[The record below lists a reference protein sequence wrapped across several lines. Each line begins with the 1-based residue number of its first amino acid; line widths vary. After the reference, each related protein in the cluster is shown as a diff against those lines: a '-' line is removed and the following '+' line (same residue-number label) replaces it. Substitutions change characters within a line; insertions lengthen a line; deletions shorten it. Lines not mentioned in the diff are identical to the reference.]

1 MKPIRDLRIDGKPFS
16 VVEENIVLRLNGAG
30 TGFITINDTDDKT
43 PLRGRSVELSIG
55 YNDQPVKWFSG
66 YVENDSRTG
75 KGLRKLMVREAAAIL
90 QYPLNVSMQHP
101 TLKQVAKHIEDNTG
115 LRVQLPDADYTTTPI
130 PHMTHNGNGYQLMTL
145 IGRAFN
151 IPDYVW
157 YPSIDGIIYAGSF
170 ADCRFAKRPVQLPV
184 EITKDDHGANGW
196 TVQTIPMIRPGVV
209 MNGHRIS
216 QVQLQGDSMIISW
229 SDGRQ
234 SPMQRQV
241 ETLYPELG
249 NKTHLPCMGRV
260 IAPTENTTQGDLH
273 DEFRPRYAVNVQP
286 LDENGNPAKDT
297 PVYNA
302 VPVPVPMAGS
312 ESGLFQYPPAGTLV
326 TLAHVDG
333 RPDKP
338 VITGTHAHG
347 QSLPDIKPGEQL
359 QQQRAEVFQRVHTDG
374 TWQRETDQAIR
385 EKSTDRTIENTTE
398 TRTSTTRNV
407 TVKANSTMTVLGTH
421 KLMSGHVQH
430 IADGDYAVAATDKLL
445 QHADSAELDVTKTWT
460 TTAQNATHNV
470 AQTLEEKIG
479 QIKKSVAGQMQQ
491 IIAPQVWFGSSTINT
506 LNLMLELCDTVQQL
520 AQQTAQHTHTNNGS
534 SQPTNSGSISATASK
549 AGDLKAKYS
558 AVIKQ

>member
-115 LRVQLPDADYTTTPI
+115 LHVQLPDADYTTTPI

-249 NKTHLPCMGRV
+249 NKTHLPRMGRV

-374 TWQRETDQAIR
+374 SWQRETDQAIR

>member
-1 MKPIRDLRIDGKPFS
+1 M
-16 VVEENIVLRLNGAG
+16 EENIVLRLNGAG
-30 TGFITINDTDDKT
+30 TGFITINDTDDST
-43 PLRGRSVELSIG
+43 PLRGKSVDLSIG
-55 YNDQPVKWFSG
+55 YNDQPIRWFSG
-66 YVENDSRTG
+66 YVESDSRTG

-90 QYPLNVSMQHP
+90 QYPLNISMQHP

-130 PHMTHNGNGYQLMTL
+130 PHMTHNGNGYQLIAL
-145 IGRAFN
+145 LGRAFS

-157 YPSIDGIIYAGSF
+157 YPSVDGIIYVGSF

-196 TVQTIPMIRPGVV
+196 TIQTIPVMRPGVV
-209 MNGHRIS
+209 MNGHRIN

-234 SPMQRQV
+234 SPVQRQI

-249 NKTHLPCMGRV
+249 NKTHLPRMGRV
-260 IAPTENTTQGDLH
+260 ISPTENTTQGDLH

-286 LDENGNPAKDT
+286 LDESGNPAKDT

-302 VPVPVPMAGS
+302 VPIPVPMAGS

-338 VITGTHAHG
+338 IITGTHASG

-385 EKSTDRTIENTTE
+385 EKST
-398 TRTSTTRNV
+398 
-407 TVKANSTMTVLGTH
+407 
-421 KLMSGHVQH
+421 
-430 IADGDYAVAATDKLL
+430 
-445 QHADSAELDVTKTWT
+445 
-460 TTAQNATHNV
+460 
-470 AQTLEEKIG
+470 
-479 QIKKSVAGQMQQ
+479 
-491 IIAPQVWFGSSTINT
+491 
-506 LNLMLELCDTVQQL
+506 
-520 AQQTAQHTHTNNGS
+520 
-534 SQPTNSGSISATASK
+534 
-549 AGDLKAKYS
+549 
-558 AVIKQ
+558 

>member
-1 MKPIRDLRIDGKPFS
+1 MKPVRDLRIDGKPFS

-30 TGFITINDTDDKT
+30 TGFITINDTDDST
-43 PLRGRSVELSIG
+43 PLRGKSVDLSIG
-55 YNDQPVKWFSG
+55 YNDQPVRWFSG
-66 YVENDSRTG
+66 YVESDSRTG

-90 QYPLNVSMQHP
+90 QYPLNISMQHP

-115 LRVQLPDADYTTTPI
+115 LRVQLLDADYTTTPI
-130 PHMTHNGNGYQLMTL
+130 PHMTHNGNGYQLIAL
-145 IGRAFN
+145 LGRAFS

-157 YPSIDGIIYAGSF
+157 YPSVDGIIYVGSF

-196 TVQTIPMIRPGVV
+196 TIQTIPVMRPGVV
-209 MNGHRIS
+209 MNGHRIN

-234 SPMQRQV
+234 SPVQRQI

-249 NKTHLPCMGRV
+249 NKTHLPRMGRV
-260 IAPTENTTQGDLH
+260 ISPTENTTQGDLH

-286 LDENGNPAKDT
+286 LDESGNPEKDT

-302 VPVPVPMAGS
+302 VPIPVPMAGS

-338 VITGTHAHG
+338 IITGTHASG

-421 KLMSGHVQH
+421 KLMSGHIQH
-430 IADGDYAVAATDKLL
+430 IADGDYAVAATKKLL

-506 LNLMLELCDTVQQL
+506 LNLMLDLCDTVQQL
-520 AQQTAQHTHTNNGS
+520 AQLTAQHTHTNNGS

>member
-1 MKPIRDLRIDGKPFS
+1 MKPVRDLRIDGKPFS

-30 TGFITINDTDDKT
+30 TGFITINDTDDST
-43 PLRGRSVELSIG
+43 PLRGKSVDLSIG
-55 YNDQPVKWFSG
+55 YNDQPVRWFSG
-66 YVENDSRTG
+66 YVESDSRTG

-90 QYPLNVSMQHP
+90 QYPLNISMQHP

-130 PHMTHNGNGYQLMTL
+130 PHMTHNGNGYQLIAL
-145 IGRAFN
+145 LGRAFS

-157 YPSIDGIIYAGSF
+157 YPSVDGIIYVGSF

-196 TVQTIPMIRPGVV
+196 TIQTIPVMRPGVV
-209 MNGHRIS
+209 MNGRHIN

-234 SPMQRQV
+234 SPVQRQI

-249 NKTHLPCMGRV
+249 NKTHLPRMGRV
-260 IAPTENTTQGDLH
+260 ISPTENTTQGDLH

-286 LDENGNPAKDT
+286 LDESGNPAKDT

-302 VPVPVPMAGS
+302 VPIPVPMAGS

-338 VITGTHAHG
+338 IITGTHASG

-421 KLMSGHVQH
+421 KLMSGHIQH
-430 IADGDYAVAATDKLL
+430 IADGDYAVAATKKLL

-506 LNLMLELCDTVQQL
+506 LNLMLDLCDTVQQL
-520 AQQTAQHTHTNNGS
+520 AQLTAQHTHTNNGS

>member
-1 MKPIRDLRIDGKPFS
+1 MKPIRDLRIDGKPFA
-16 VVEENIVLRLNGAG
+16 VEEENIVLRLSGAG
-30 TGFITINDTDDKT
+30 TGFITINATDDES
-43 PLRGRSVELSIG
+43 PMRGKSAELFIG

-66 YVENDSRTG
+66 YVESDSRTG

-101 TLKQVAKHIEDNTG
+101 TLKQVAKHIEDSTG
-115 LRVQLPDADYTTTPI
+115 LRVQLPDADYTTTPV
-130 PHMTHNGNGYQLMTL
+130 PHLTHNGNGYQLL
-145 IGRAFN
+145 ALLGRTFS

-157 YPSIDGIIYAGSF
+157 YPSVDGIIYIGSF
-170 ADCRFAKRPVQLPV
+170 AGCRFAKRPVKLPV
-184 EITKDDHGANGW
+184 DITRGDHGANGW
-196 TVQTIPMIRPGVV
+196 TIQTIPSVRPGVIV
-209 MNGHRIS
+209 NGHRLTR
-216 QVQLQGDSMIISW
+216 VQLQGDSMIISW

-234 SPMQRQV
+234 SPMQRQI

-249 NKTHLPCMGRV
+249 NKTHLPRMGRV
-260 IAPTENTTQGDLH
+260 ISPTENTTLGDLH
-273 DEFRPRYAVNVQP
+273 DEFRPRYAVNVQL
-286 LDENGNPAKDT
+286 LDENGNPDKDT

-302 VPVPVPMAGS
+302 VPIPVPMAGS
-312 ESGLFQYPPAGTLV
+312 ESGMFQYPPTGTLV

-338 VITGTHAHG
+338 VITGTHASG

-407 TVKANSTMTVLGTH
+407 TVKANNTMTVLGTH
-421 KLMSGHVQH
+421 KLMSGHIQN
-430 IADGDYAVAATDKLL
+430 IADGDYAIAATKKLI
-445 QHADSAELDVTKTWT
+445 QHADSAGLDVTHQWQTS
-460 TTAQNATHNV
+460 AENATHNV
-470 AQTLEEKIG
+470 AKVLEEKIG
-479 QIKKSVAGQMQQ
+479 QIKKSVAGQLQQ
-491 IIAPQVWFGSSTINT
+491 ITAPQVWFGSSTINT
-506 LNLMLELCDTVQQL
+506 LTLMLELCDTVQQL
-520 AQQTAQHTHTNNGS
+520 AQQTAQHTHTSNGS

-558 AVIKQ
+558 SVIKQ

>member
-1 MKPIRDLRIDGKPFS
+1 MKPVRDLRIDGKPFS

-30 TGFITINDTDDKT
+30 TGFITINDTDDST
-43 PLRGRSVELSIG
+43 PLRGKSVDLSIG
-55 YNDQPVKWFSG
+55 YNDQPVRWFSG
-66 YVENDSRTG
+66 YVESDSRTG

-90 QYPLNVSMQHP
+90 QYPLNISMQHP

-130 PHMTHNGNGYQLMTL
+130 PHMTHNGNGYQLIAL
-145 IGRAFN
+145 LGRAFS

-157 YPSIDGIIYAGSF
+157 YPSVDGIIYVGSF

-196 TVQTIPMIRPGVV
+196 TIQTIPVMRPGVV
-209 MNGHRIS
+209 MNGNRIN

-234 SPMQRQV
+234 SPVQRQI

-249 NKTHLPCMGRV
+249 NKTHLPRMGRV
-260 IAPTENTTQGDLH
+260 ISPTENTTQGDLH

-286 LDENGNPAKDT
+286 LDESGNPAKDT

-302 VPVPVPMAGS
+302 VPIPVPMAGS

-338 VITGTHAHG
+338 IITGTHASG

-359 QQQRAEVFQRVHTDG
+359 QQQRAEVFQRVHTGG

-398 TRTSTTRNV
+398 TRTSITRNV

-421 KLMSGHVQH
+421 KLMSGHIQH
-430 IADGDYAVAATDKLL
+430 IADGDYAVAATKKLL

-506 LNLMLELCDTVQQL
+506 LNLMLDLCDTVQQL
-520 AQQTAQHTHTNNGS
+520 AQLTAQHTHTNNGS

>member
-1 MKPIRDLRIDGKPFS
+1 MKPIRDLSIDGRRYP
-16 VVEENIVLRLNGAG
+16 VVEENIMLRLNSAG
-30 TGFITINDTDDKT
+30 TGFLTINATDNDP
-43 PLRGRSVELSIG
+43 PLRGKPVELFIG

-66 YVENDSRTG
+66 YVESDSHTG
-75 KGLRKLMVREAAAIL
+75 RGLRKLMVREAAAIL

-101 TLKQVAKHIEDNTG
+101 TLKQVAKHIEDVTG
-115 LRVQLPDADYTTTPI
+115 LRVQLPDADYTSAPI
-130 PHMTHNGNGYQLMTL
+130 PHLTHNGNGYQLMTL
-145 IGRAFN
+145 IGRTFS

-170 ADCRFAKRPVQLPV
+170 ADCRFARRPVQLPV
-184 EITKDDHGANGW
+184 DITKGDHGANGW
-196 TVQTIPMIRPGVV
+196 TIQTIPMMRPGVV
-209 MNGHRIS
+209 MNGHRIN
-216 QVQLQGDSMIISW
+216 QVQLQGDSMMVSW

-234 SPMQRQV
+234 SPVQRQV

-249 NKTHLPCMGRV
+249 NKTHLPRMGRV
-260 IAPTENTTQGDLH
+260 ISPTENTTQGDLH
-273 DEFRPRYAVNVQP
+273 DEFRPRYAVNVQL

-302 VPVPVPMAGS
+302 VPIPVPMAGS
-312 ESGLFQYPPAGTLV
+312 ESGMFQYPPAGTLV

-338 VITGTHAHG
+338 IITGTHASG

-421 KLMSGHVQH
+421 KLMSGHIQH
-430 IADGDYAVAATDKLL
+430 IADGDYAVAATKKLM
-445 QHADSAELDVTKTWT
+445 QHAESAELDVTRTWT

-491 IIAPQVWFGSSTINT
+491 IVAPQVWFGSSTINT

-534 SQPTNSGSISATASK
+534 SQPTNSGSISATAAT
-549 AGDLKAKYS
+549 AGNLKAKYS
-558 AVIKQ
+558 TVIKQ

>member
-1 MKPIRDLRIDGKPFS
+1 MKPVRDLRIDGKPFS

-30 TGFITINDTDDKT
+30 TGFITINDTDDST
-43 PLRGRSVELSIG
+43 PLRGKSVDLSIG
-55 YNDQPVKWFSG
+55 YNDQPVRWFSG
-66 YVENDSRTG
+66 YVESDSRTG

-130 PHMTHNGNGYQLMTL
+130 PHMTHNGNGYQLIAL
-145 IGRAFN
+145 LGRAFS

-157 YPSIDGIIYAGSF
+157 YPSVDGIIYVGSF

-196 TVQTIPMIRPGVV
+196 TIQTIPVMRPGVV
-209 MNGHRIS
+209 MNGHRIN

-234 SPMQRQV
+234 SPVQRQI

-249 NKTHLPCMGRV
+249 NKTHLPRMGRV
-260 IAPTENTTQGDLH
+260 ISTTENTTQGDLH

-286 LDENGNPAKDT
+286 LDESGNPAKDT

-302 VPVPVPMAGS
+302 VPIPVPMAGS

-338 VITGTHAHG
+338 IITGTHASG

-398 TRTSTTRNV
+398 TRTSITRNV

-421 KLMSGHVQH
+421 KLMSGHIQH
-430 IADGDYAVAATDKLL
+430 IADGDYAVAATKKLI
-445 QHADSAELDVTKTWT
+445 QHADSAELDVTHQWQTST
-460 TTAQNATHNV
+460 ENATHNV
-470 AQTLEEKIG
+470 AQILEEKIG

-491 IIAPQVWFGSSTINT
+491 IVAPQVWFGSRTINT
-506 LNLMLELCDTVQQL
+506 LNLMLDLCDTVQQL
-520 AQQTAQHTHTNNGS
+520 AQLTAQHTHTNNGS

-558 AVIKQ
+558 SVIKQ

>member
-30 TGFITINDTDDKT
+30 TGFITINDTDDST

-115 LRVQLPDADYTTTPI
+115 LHVQLPDADYTTTPI
-130 PHMTHNGNGYQLMTL
+130 PHMTHNGNGYQLMTM

-157 YPSIDGIIYAGSF
+157 YPSIDGIIYVGSF

-249 NKTHLPCMGRV
+249 NKTHLPRMGRV

-347 QSLPDIKPGEQL
+347 QTLPDIKPGEQL

-374 TWQRETDQAIR
+374 SWQRETDQAIR

-430 IADGDYAVAATDKLL
+430 IADGDYAVAATKKLL

-506 LNLMLELCDTVQQL
+506 LNLMLDLCDTVQQL
-520 AQQTAQHTHTNNGS
+520 AQLTAQHTHTNNGS

>member
-1 MKPIRDLRIDGKPFS
+1 M
-16 VVEENIVLRLNGAG
+16 EENIMLRLSGAG
-30 TGFITINDTDDKT
+30 TGFITINAADNDP
-43 PLRGRSVELSIG
+43 PLRGKSVELSIG

-66 YVENDSRTG
+66 YVESDSHTG

-90 QYPLNVSMQHP
+90 QYPLNASMQHP
-101 TLKQVAKHIEDNTG
+101 TLKQVAKHIEDVTG
-115 LRVQLPDADYTTTPI
+115 LRVQLPDATYATTPI
-130 PHMTHNGNGYQLMTL
+130 PHLTHNGNGYQLMAL
-145 IGRAFN
+145 IGRAFS

-170 ADCRFAKRPVQLPV
+170 THCRFAKRPVQLPV
-184 EITKDDHGANGW
+184 DITKGDHGANGW
-196 TVQTIPMIRPGVV
+196 TIQTIPMMRPGVV
-209 MNGHRIS
+209 MNGHRIN
-216 QVQLQGDSMIISW
+216 QVQLQGDSMIVSW

-249 NKTHLPCMGRV
+249 NKTHLPRMGRV
-260 IAPTENTTQGDLH
+260 ISPTENTTQGDLH
-273 DEFRPRYAVNVQP
+273 DEFRPRYAVNVQL

-302 VPVPVPMAGS
+302 VPIPVPMAGS
-312 ESGLFQYPPAGTLV
+312 ESGMFQYPPAGTLV

-338 VITGTHAHG
+338 TITGTHASG

-398 TRTSTTRNV
+398 TRTSTMRNV
-407 TVKANSTMTVLGTH
+407 TVKANSTMTVLGTY
-421 KLMSGHVQH
+421 KLMSGHIQH
-430 IADGDYAVAATDKLL
+430 IADGDYAVAATKRLM
-445 QHADSAELDVTKTWT
+445 QHAESAELDVTRTWT

-470 AQTLEEKIG
+470 AQALEEKIG

-491 IIAPQVWFGSSTINT
+491 IVAPQVWFGSSTINT

-534 SQPTNSGSISATASK
+534 SQPTNSGSISATAAT
-549 AGDLKAKYS
+549 AGNLKAKYS
-558 AVIKQ
+558 TVIKQ

>member
-1 MKPIRDLRIDGKPFS
+1 MKPIRDLRINGKPYP

-55 YNDQPVKWFSG
+55 YNDQPVRWFSG

-157 YPSIDGIIYAGSF
+157 YPSVDGIVYVGSF

-249 NKTHLPCMGRV
+249 NKTHLPRMGRV

-286 LDENGNPAKDT
+286 LDENGNPEKDT

-374 TWQRETDQAIR
+374 SWQRETDQAIR

-421 KLMSGHVQH
+421 KLMSGHIQH
-430 IADGDYAVAATDKLL
+430 IADGDYAVAATKKLL

-470 AQTLEEKIG
+470 AQVLEEKIG

-506 LNLMLELCDTVQQL
+506 LNLMLDLCDTVQQL
-520 AQQTAQHTHTNNGS
+520 AQLTAQHTHTNNGS

>member
-1 MKPIRDLRIDGKPFS
+1 MKPVRDLRIDGKPFS

-30 TGFITINDTDDKT
+30 TGFITINDIDDST
-43 PLRGRSVELSIG
+43 PLRGKSVDLSIG
-55 YNDQPVKWFSG
+55 YNDQPVRWFSG
-66 YVENDSRTG
+66 YVESDSRTG

-90 QYPLNVSMQHP
+90 QYPLNISMQHP

-130 PHMTHNGNGYQLMTL
+130 PHMTHNGNGYQLIAL
-145 IGRAFN
+145 LGRAFS

-157 YPSIDGIIYAGSF
+157 YPSVDGIIYVGSF

-196 TVQTIPMIRPGVV
+196 TIQTIPVMRPGVV
-209 MNGHRIS
+209 MNGHRIN

-234 SPMQRQV
+234 SPVQRQI

-249 NKTHLPCMGRV
+249 NKTHLPRMGRV
-260 IAPTENTTQGDLH
+260 ISPTENTTQGDLH

-286 LDENGNPAKDT
+286 LDESGNPAKDT

-302 VPVPVPMAGS
+302 VPIPVPMAGS

-338 VITGTHAHG
+338 IITGTHASG

-374 TWQRETDQAIR
+374 SWQRETDQAIR

-421 KLMSGHVQH
+421 KLMSGHIQH
-430 IADGDYAVAATDKLL
+430 IADGDYAVAATKKLL

-506 LNLMLELCDTVQQL
+506 LNLMLDLCDTVQQL
-520 AQQTAQHTHTNNGS
+520 AQLTAQHTHTNNGS

>member
-1 MKPIRDLRIDGKPFS
+1 M
-16 VVEENIVLRLNGAG
+16 EENIVLRLNGAG
-30 TGFITINDTDDKT
+30 TGFITINDTDDST
-43 PLRGRSVELSIG
+43 PLRGKSVDLSIG
-55 YNDQPVKWFSG
+55 YNDQPVRWFSG
-66 YVENDSRTG
+66 YVESDSRTG

-90 QYPLNVSMQHP
+90 QYPLNISMQHP

-130 PHMTHNGNGYQLMTL
+130 PHMTHNGNGYQLIAL
-145 IGRAFN
+145 LGRAFS

-157 YPSIDGIIYAGSF
+157 YPSVDGIIYVGSF

-196 TVQTIPMIRPGVV
+196 TIQTIPVMRPGVV
-209 MNGHRIS
+209 MNGRHIN

-234 SPMQRQV
+234 SPVQRQI

-249 NKTHLPCMGRV
+249 NKTHLPRMGRV
-260 IAPTENTTQGDLH
+260 ISPTENTTQGDLH

-286 LDENGNPAKDT
+286 LDESGNPAKDT

-302 VPVPVPMAGS
+302 VPIPVPMAGS

-338 VITGTHAHG
+338 IITGTHASG

-398 TRTSTTRNV
+398 TRTSITRNV

-421 KLMSGHVQH
+421 KLMSGHIQH
-430 IADGDYAVAATDKLL
+430 IADGDYAVAATKKLL

-506 LNLMLELCDTVQQL
+506 LNLMLDLCDTVQQL
-520 AQQTAQHTHTNNGS
+520 AQLTAQHTHTNNGS

>member
-1 MKPIRDLRIDGKPFS
+1 MKPVRDLRIDGKPFS

-30 TGFITINDTDDKT
+30 TGFITINDTDDST
-43 PLRGRSVELSIG
+43 PLRGKSVDLSIG
-55 YNDQPVKWFSG
+55 YNDQPVRWFSG
-66 YVENDSRTG
+66 YVESDSRTG

-90 QYPLNVSMQHP
+90 QYPLNISMQHP

-130 PHMTHNGNGYQLMTL
+130 PHMTHNGNGYQLIAL
-145 IGRAFN
+145 LGRAFS

-157 YPSIDGIIYAGSF
+157 YPSVDGIIYVGSF

-196 TVQTIPMIRPGVV
+196 TIQTIPVMRPGVV
-209 MNGHRIS
+209 MNGRHIN

-234 SPMQRQV
+234 SPVQRQI

-249 NKTHLPCMGRV
+249 NKTHLPRMGRV
-260 IAPTENTTQGDLH
+260 ISPTENTTQGDLH

-286 LDENGNPAKDT
+286 LDESGNPAKDT

-302 VPVPVPMAGS
+302 VPIPVPMAGS

-338 VITGTHAHG
+338 IITGTHASG

-398 TRTSTTRNV
+398 TRTSITRNV

-421 KLMSGHVQH
+421 KLMSGHIQH
-430 IADGDYAVAATDKLL
+430 IADGDYAVAATKKLL

-506 LNLMLELCDTVQQL
+506 LNLMLDLCDTVQQL
-520 AQQTAQHTHTNNGS
+520 AQLTAQHTHTNNGS

>member
-430 IADGDYAVAATDKLL
+430 IADGDYAVAATKKLL

-506 LNLMLELCDTVQQL
+506 LNLMLDLCDTVQQL
-520 AQQTAQHTHTNNGS
+520 AQLTAQHTHTNNGS

-549 AGDLKAKYS
+549 TGDLKAKYS

>member
-1 MKPIRDLRIDGKPFS
+1 MKPIRDLRIDGKPYP

-30 TGFITINDTDDKT
+30 TGFITINADDNEG
-43 PLRGRSVELSIG
+43 PMRGKSVDLSIG

-115 LRVQLPDADYTTTPI
+115 LRVQLPDADYTSTPI

-145 IGRAFN
+145 TGRAFS

-157 YPSIDGIIYAGSF
+157 YPSVDGIVYIGSF

-249 NKTHLPCMGRV
+249 NKTHLPRMGRV

-407 TVKANSTMTVLGTH
+407 TVKANNTMTVLGTH
-421 KLMSGHVQH
+421 KLMSGHIQH
-430 IADGDYAVAATDKLL
+430 IADGDYAVAATKKLL

-506 LNLMLELCDTVQQL
+506 LNLMLDLCDTVQQL
-520 AQQTAQHTHTNNGS
+520 AQLTAQHTHTNNGS
-534 SQPTNSGSISATASK
+534 SQPTNSSSISATASK

>member
-1 MKPIRDLRIDGKPFS
+1 MKPVRDLRIDGKPFS

-30 TGFITINDTDDKT
+30 TGFITINDTDDST
-43 PLRGRSVELSIG
+43 PLRGKSVDLSIG
-55 YNDQPVKWFSG
+55 YNDQPVRWFSG
-66 YVENDSRTG
+66 YVESDSRTG

-90 QYPLNVSMQHP
+90 QYPLNISMQHP

-130 PHMTHNGNGYQLMTL
+130 PHMTHNGNGYQLIAL
-145 IGRAFN
+145 LGRAFS

-157 YPSIDGIIYAGSF
+157 YPSVDGIIYVGSF

-184 EITKDDHGANGW
+184 EITKDDHGANSW
-196 TVQTIPMIRPGVV
+196 TIQTIPVMRPGVV
-209 MNGHRIS
+209 MNGHRIN

-234 SPMQRQV
+234 SPVQRQI

-249 NKTHLPCMGRV
+249 NKTHLPRMGRV
-260 IAPTENTTQGDLH
+260 ISPTENTTQGDLH

-286 LDENGNPAKDT
+286 LDESGNPEKDT

-302 VPVPVPMAGS
+302 VPIPVPMAGS

-338 VITGTHAHG
+338 IITGTHASG

-421 KLMSGHVQH
+421 KLMSGHIQH
-430 IADGDYAVAATDKLL
+430 IADGDYAVAATKKLL

-506 LNLMLELCDTVQQL
+506 LNLMLDLCDTVQQL
-520 AQQTAQHTHTNNGS
+520 AQLTAQHTHTNNGS

>member
-55 YNDQPVKWFSG
+55 YNDQPVRWFSG

-101 TLKQVAKHIEDNTG
+101 TLKQVAKHIENNTG

-130 PHMTHNGNGYQLMTL
+130 PHLTHNGNGYQLMALT
-145 IGRAFN
+145 GRAFS

-249 NKTHLPCMGRV
+249 NKTHLPRMGRV

-338 VITGTHAHG
+338 VITGTHANG

-374 TWQRETDQAIR
+374 SWQRETDQAIR

-430 IADGDYAVAATDKLL
+430 IADGDYAVAATKKLL

-506 LNLMLELCDTVQQL
+506 LNLMLDLCDTVQQL
-520 AQQTAQHTHTNNGS
+520 AQLTAQHTHTNNGS

>member
-1 MKPIRDLRIDGKPFS
+1 M
-16 VVEENIVLRLNGAG
+16 EENIVLRLNGAG
-30 TGFITINDTDDKT
+30 TGFITINDTDDST

-115 LRVQLPDADYTTTPI
+115 LHVQLPDADYTTTPI
-130 PHMTHNGNGYQLMTL
+130 PHMTHNGNGYQLMTM

-157 YPSIDGIIYAGSF
+157 YPSIDGIIYVGSF

-249 NKTHLPCMGRV
+249 NKTHLPRMGRV

-347 QSLPDIKPGEQL
+347 QTLPDIKPGEQL

-374 TWQRETDQAIR
+374 SWQRETDQAIR

-407 TVKANSTMTVLGTH
+407 TVKTNSTMTVLGTH
-421 KLMSGHVQH
+421 KLMSGHIQH
-430 IADGDYAVAATDKLL
+430 IADGDYAVAATKKLL

-506 LNLMLELCDTVQQL
+506 LNLMLDLCDTVQQL
-520 AQQTAQHTHTNNGS
+520 AQLTAQHAHTNNGS

-558 AVIKQ
+558 SVIKQ

>member
-115 LRVQLPDADYTTTPI
+115 LHVQLPDADYTTTPI

-184 EITKDDHGANGW
+184 EITKNDHGANGW

-249 NKTHLPCMGRV
+249 NKTHLPRMGRV

-338 VITGTHAHG
+338 VITGTHANG

-374 TWQRETDQAIR
+374 SWQRETDQAIR

-407 TVKANSTMTVLGTH
+407 TVKANNTMTVLGTH
-421 KLMSGHVQH
+421 KLMSGHIQH
-430 IADGDYAVAATDKLL
+430 IADGDYAVAATKKLL

-506 LNLMLELCDTVQQL
+506 LNLMLDLCDTVQQL
-520 AQQTAQHTHTNNGS
+520 AQLTAQHTHANNGS

>member
-249 NKTHLPCMGRV
+249 NKTHLPRMGRV
-260 IAPTENTTQGDLH
+260 IAPTENTARGDLH

-338 VITGTHAHG
+338 IITGTHAHG

-374 TWQRETDQAIR
+374 SWQRETDQAIR

-407 TVKANSTMTVLGTH
+407 TVKANNTMTVLGTH
-421 KLMSGHVQH
+421 KLMSGHIQH
-430 IADGDYAVAATDKLL
+430 IADGDYAVAATKKLL

-470 AQTLEEKIG
+470 AQALEEKIG

-506 LNLMLELCDTVQQL
+506 LNLMLDLCDTVQQL
-520 AQQTAQHTHTNNGS
+520 AHLTAQHTHTSYGS

>member
-1 MKPIRDLRIDGKPFS
+1 MKPVRDLRIDGKPFS

-30 TGFITINDTDDKT
+30 TGFITINDTDDST
-43 PLRGRSVELSIG
+43 PLRGKSVDLSIG
-55 YNDQPVKWFSG
+55 YNDQPVRWFSG
-66 YVENDSRTG
+66 YVESDSRTG

-90 QYPLNVSMQHP
+90 QYPLNISMQHP

-130 PHMTHNGNGYQLMTL
+130 PHMTHNGNGYQLIAL
-145 IGRAFN
+145 LGRAFS

-157 YPSIDGIIYAGSF
+157 YPSVDGIIYVGSF

-196 TVQTIPMIRPGVV
+196 TIQTIPVMRPGVV
-209 MNGHRIS
+209 MNGNRIN

-234 SPMQRQV
+234 SPVQRQI

-249 NKTHLPCMGRV
+249 NKTHLPRMGRV
-260 IAPTENTTQGDLH
+260 ISPTENTTQGDLH

-286 LDENGNPAKDT
+286 LDESGNPAKDT

-302 VPVPVPMAGS
+302 VPIPVPMAGS

-338 VITGTHAHG
+338 IITGTHASG

-398 TRTSTTRNV
+398 TRTSITRNV

-421 KLMSGHVQH
+421 KLMSGHIQH
-430 IADGDYAVAATDKLL
+430 IADGDYAVAATKKLL

-506 LNLMLELCDTVQQL
+506 LNLMLDLCDTVQQL
-520 AQQTAQHTHTNNGS
+520 AQLTAQHTHTNNGS

>member
-30 TGFITINDTDDKT
+30 TGFITINDTDDSN
-43 PLRGRSVELSIG
+43 PLRGKSVDLSIG

-75 KGLRKLMVREAAAIL
+75 RGLRKLMVREAAAIL

-115 LRVQLPDADYTTTPI
+115 LHVQIPDADYTTTPI

-145 IGRAFN
+145 IGRAFG

-157 YPSIDGIIYAGSF
+157 YPSVDGIVYIGSF
-170 ADCRFAKRPVQLPV
+170 TDCRFAKRPVQLPV

-229 SDGRQ
+229 NDGRQ

-249 NKTHLPCMGRV
+249 NKTHLPRMGRV

-347 QSLPDIKPGEQL
+347 QTLPDIKPGEQL

-407 TVKANSTMTVLGTH
+407 TVKANNTMTVLGTH

-430 IADGDYAVAATDKLL
+430 IADGDYAVAATKKLL

-506 LNLMLELCDTVQQL
+506 LNLMLDLCDTVQQL
-520 AQQTAQHTHTNNGS
+520 AQLTAQHTHTNNGS
-534 SQPTNSGSISATASK
+534 SQPTNISSISATASK